1 MTYEFTSIDDIN
13 GYEITH
19 IFRFDSLPD
28 ELQLIEACL
37 EINRLGGD
45 MRDFLRIAR
54 SYLQDE
60 RAGLFGCDEK
70 I

>member
-1 MTYEFTSIDDIN
+1 MVYEFSSIDEVN
-13 GYEITH
+13 GYQIFH
-19 IFRFDSLPD
+19 SFRFDSLPD

-37 EINRLGGD
+37 EVDRLGGD
-45 MRDFLRIAR
+45 MAAFLCVAR